1 MYTTSQNK
9 DSDKR
14 KLILI
19 ADDEKI
25 NRSILGSALSDD
37 YDVIYTTDGAET
49 LNMIKEKKDD
59 LALVLLDLIMPG
71 MNGLDILKELQN
83 TEGAQNIPIIVL
95 TSDHDAEVESLSI
108 GAVDFIPKPYPSMR
122 VIRARIKRTIELFED
137 RHLLSS
143 MERDALTGVYKKDF
157 FFKYADLYDQKHPDK
172 KMDAVIIDISHFHII
187 NERFGSAYGNRILRT
202 IGENLHDAIQVLDG
216 IVCRKEADTFMIY
229 CPHGTDY
236 NQLLKTASE
245 GLYDDGKPSNRIR
258 LRMGIYMCVDKSID
272 MSRRFDRAKLAAD
285 TKRNIAA
292 DSIGVYDDAFSEA
305 ELYKEKLIE
314 DFHDAIE
321 TKQFEVFYQPKFD
334 ITKEPPVLSS
344 AEALVRW
351 NHPTLGLISPSEFV
365 PLFEENGLI
374 NELDRY
380 VWQTA
385 ADQLKAFKD
394 KLGTAVPVSVNVSRI
409 DLFDPDIADTLE
421 RIVKDNGL
429 DPHELMLEITE
440 SAYADDS
447 ERIIKTVNEL
457 RDKGFKI
464 EMDDFGTG
472 YSSLN
477 SLSTLPIDVLKMDMS
492 FLKTAF
498 QKSKDTRIL
507 EFIVDIANYLSVPVI
522 AEGVETLEQ
531 LEALKELGCDL
542 VQGYYFSKPIP
553 ANEFEKF
560 LTNSKSND

>member
-1 MYTTSQNK
+1 MYTTDQNK
-9 DSDKR
+9 ESDKR

-19 ADDEKI
+19 ADDEMI
-25 NRSILGSALSDD
+25 NRSILGGALSDD
-37 YDVIYTTDGAET
+37 YDVIYATDGMET
-49 LNMIKEKKDD
+49 LDKIKENKSD

-71 MNGLDILKELQN
+71 MNGLDILKELQS
-83 TEGAQNIPIIVL
+83 TEATQNIPIIVL

-108 GAVDFIPKPYPSMR
+108 GAVDFIPKPYPPMS
-122 VIRARIKRTIELFED
+122 VIRARITRTIELFED

-143 MERDALTGVYKKDF
+143 LERDPLTGVYKRDF
-157 FFKYADLYDQKHPDK
+157 FFKYADQYDQKHPDK
-172 KMDAVIIDISHFHII
+172 EMDAVIIDISHFHII
-187 NERFGSAYGNRILRT
+187 NERFGSAYGNRILRI

-236 NQLLKTASE
+236 DQLLKTASE
-245 GLYDDGKPSNRIR
+245 GLYDDGKPSNRVR
-258 LRMGIYMCVDKSID
+258 LRMGIYMNVDKSID

-285 TKRNIAA
+285 TIKNIAT
-292 DSIGVYDDAFSEA
+292 DSIGIYDDAFSEA

-321 TKQFEVFYQPKFD
+321 ARQFEVFYQPKFD

-421 RIVKDNGL
+421 RIVKGNGL
-429 DPHELMLEITE
+429 DPHELLLEITE

-447 ERIIKTVNEL
+447 ERIIQTVNEL

-507 EFIVDIANYLSVPVI
+507 EFIVDIAKYLSVPVI

-553 ANEFEKF
+553 ADEFEEF
-560 LTNSKSND
+560 LTNNKKND